1 MKFKVEYKDNP
12 EWNEVIDCYSWS
24 DLMCHIGC
32 SATKIEVI
40 DEEEEKKGVDLTP
53 TQIKSIYLNH
63 AH

>member
-12 EWNEVIDCYSWS
+12 EWNEVIDCYSWG
-24 DLMCHIGC
+24 DLMNFIGC

-40 DEEEEKKGVDLTP
+40 DEEEEKGVDLTP
-53 TQIKSIYLNH
+53 EQIESIYLNH